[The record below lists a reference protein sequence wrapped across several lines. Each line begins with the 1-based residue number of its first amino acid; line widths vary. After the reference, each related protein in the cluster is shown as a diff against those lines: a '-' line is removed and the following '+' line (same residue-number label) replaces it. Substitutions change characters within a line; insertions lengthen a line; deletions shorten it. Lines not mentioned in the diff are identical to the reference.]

1 MSVIR
6 VIVVAGFVLFWQQAQ
21 SAGATAP
28 SFQCDAECSSQETL
42 GHLDALKAA
51 LSSLKLDRANLEGDE
66 SALQQLLVV
75 AREGCAESAGR
86 SKNFSAGRPTDAK
99 DRNKVQRV
107 IRSGSTKSGTS
118 NVEASCPEVL
128 ALENKMQLTIAAQD
142 VSRRDIAALGE
153 QEMQLRRHLA
163 SAVDAENKAVLAKR
177 TAPKVVVAAADRV
190 LTPAANPAAQQP
202 NNPSAGAAPV
212 QSLANIESVRV
223 LNPRQLPATDAAQI
237 TATTPTLTPD
247 TSLAGLA
254 LARQSRWLDQE
265 SLCTATLAQ
274 HVAYPVF

>member
-1 MSVIR
+1 
-6 VIVVAGFVLFWQQAQ
+6 
-21 SAGATAP
+21 
-28 SFQCDAECSSQETL
+28 
-42 GHLDALKAA
+42 
-51 LSSLKLDRANLEGDE
+51 
-66 SALQQLLVV
+66 
-75 AREGCAESAGR
+75 
-86 SKNFSAGRPTDAK
+86 
-99 DRNKVQRV
+99 
-107 IRSGSTKSGTS
+107 
-118 NVEASCPEVL
+118 
-128 ALENKMQLTIAAQD
+128 
-142 VSRRDIAALGE
+142 
-153 QEMQLRRHLA
+153 MQLRRYLA

-212 QSLANIESVRV
+212 QALANIESVRV
-223 LNPRQLPATDAAQI
+223 LNPRQLPASDAAQI